1 MNSAQIH
8 DLVPLAGINSLHKKQ
23 GATINQIVNQ
33 VRKNEKQA
41 IAQVCKA
48 AHLFKGKTETET
60 ARNIWNFL
68 HNDVPY
74 KADGFKEQI
83 IKLPAA
89 LIRQG
94 GDCKSYALFTTAVL
108 NCLGIPSYYRLVR
121 YNPAAMNAAHI
132 YVVTKSGLIIDA
144 VYDHFNQEKPYFK
157 KNDYNTMTALRSV
170 GAQIGQLPTPANF
183 IKDLITNG
191 LKGASLTAAQQIG
204 RSLSYGKASPY
215 PVKLTM
221 RGARLI
227 FLYAFENNWGN
238 LATNYFKVSAATRQ
252 KIKAIYQAM
261 GGNYYNVYLS
271 ATAGKGKAPVSNVQS
286 AINELK
292 ADAKKSERNQ
302 SGDLKKLWSRS
313 KVGAAETAAAAGA
326 GTVAVLTAILTL
338 IKYLNEETSLLE
350 DVKATDFVKDNDTN
364 GGGNDSPAGGQST
377 ENGSQGTSSQSNIL
391 PIGLAA
397 AFLLS

>member
-60 ARNIWNFL
+60 ARNIWQFL

-170 GAQIGQLPTPANF
+170 GAQVGQLPTPANF
-183 IKDLITNG
+183 IKDLTQTI
-191 LKGASLTAAQQIG
+191 LTGKPAENAIKVG
-204 RSLSYGKASPY
+204 RALSFGKLSPF
-215 PVKLTM
+215 PVKLAM

-252 KIKAIYQAM
+252 KLKAMYQAL

-271 ATAGKGKAPVSNVQS
+271 ATAGKNKAPITNPRAAAQEV
-286 AINELK
+286 IN
-292 ADAKKSERNQ
+292 DAKRKESEQ

-313 KVGAAETAAAAGA
+313 KVGEPASATAAGA
-326 GTVAVLTAILTL
+326 GTVAVIGAILTL

-350 DVKATDFVKDNDTN
+350 DVKASDFVKDNDTN
-364 GGGNDSPAGGQST
+364 GGGNNSPAGGQST
-377 ENGSQGTSSQSNIL
+377 ENGSQGTSSQIPIL